1 VTGNVFSFRVFAL
14 VLLAALAAGLLST
27 AGADGLS
34 TPAVPTPTVT
44 VPTASVSSPSVHAPT
59 IPAPSALTPSPGL
72 PSISTPLVKPPSVSP
87 PSVGAPPVPS
97 VFGSTPSVPASVSG
111 VATNAVDGST
121 GASGTGSSNVAAS
134 GSTGSHRAQTHAQ
147 HVSDRTRA
155 AKIAKLE
162 RHLKSFV
169 TTHSLCVA
177 TLSARERTVLRLR
190 AGVDG
195 PAYTSQQVARHLH
208 LTLGRET
215 QIEHSGL
222 IQLQQAVAGNG
233 CGASRTAVL
242 QVPSRNQL
250 VAESPVLTAAAASGA
265 SSPESGVAARHSVS
279 AASISRRRHP
289 AASPAVQAARIAGTN
304 TPLGVWILLGIGSI
318 AALAVLSTTGRR
330 LALRQQRGASR
341 NLGSS
346 LAAANPAPPLAA
358 ELAPSTAE
366 AAGAGS
372 GAMVASA
379 AASPA
384 AASPAAAA
392 SPVAGEESR
401 PEDGTPTPAPTPAS
415 AHAHA
420 PASPGRPTTE
430 SSSAGPAAPSQAG
443 KLGATQRW
451 LRKHRSQIAFA
462 LVAGASAAGAVLR
475 IVSRK
480 RGRR

>member
-1 VTGNVFSFRVFAL
+1 MRLMARDDDGTGNVSSFRVFAL

-27 AGADGLS
+27 AAADGLS
-34 TPAVPTPTVT
+34 TPAVPSPTVSL
-44 VPTASVSSPSVHAPT
+44 PTASVSSPSVDAPT
-59 IPAPSALTPSPGL
+59 IPAPSTITPSPGL

-87 PSVGAPPVPS
+87 PSVGAPSVAS
-97 VFGSTPSVPASVSG
+97 VFGSTPSVPASASG
-111 VATNAVDGST
+111 VAADAVGGAT
-121 GASGTGSSNVAAS
+121 GANVGSSEAGSSNIAAS
-134 GSTGSHRAQTHAQ
+134 GSTGSHRAHTHAQ
-147 HVSDRTRA
+147 HASDRTRA

-169 TTHSLCVA
+169 TAHSLCVA
-177 TLSARERTVLRLR
+177 TLSPRERTVLRLR

-195 PAYTSQQVARHLH
+195 PAYTSQHVARHLH
-208 LTLGRET
+208 LTVARET

-222 IQLQQAVAGNG
+222 IQLQQAVAEDR
-233 CGASRTAVL
+233 CGAGRTAVL

-250 VAESPVLTAAAASGA
+250 VAQSPVLTAAAASGA
-265 SSPESGVAARHSVS
+265 SSPKSAAAARHSVS
-279 AASISRRRHP
+279 AASVSRRRHP
-289 AASPAVQAARIAGTN
+289 AASPAVQAARLAGTN
-304 TPLGVWILLGIGSI
+304 TPLGIWILLGIGSI

-346 LAAANPAPPLAA
+346 LAAASPAPPVAA
-358 ELAPSTAE
+358 EPAPSIAE

-384 AASPAAAA
+384 TAA
-392 SPVAGEESR
+392 SPVAREEAR
-401 PEDGTPTPAPTPAS
+401 PADGTPAS
-415 AHAHA
+415 A
-420 PASPGRPTTE
+420 PASPQRETTE
-430 SSSAGPAAPSQAG
+430 SSSAGPAPPSQTG

-475 IVSRK
+475 IVSRN

>member
-1 VTGNVFSFRVFAL
+1 MTGNVSSFRVFAL

-27 AGADGLS
+27 AAADGLS
-34 TPAVPTPTVT
+34 TPAVPTPTVSS
-44 VPTASVSSPSVHAPT
+44 PNASVPSPSVNAPT
-59 IPAPSALTPSPGL
+59 IPAPSAITPSPGL

-87 PSVGAPPVPS
+87 PSVQAPSVAS
-97 VFGSTPSVPASVSG
+97 VFGSTPSLPASVSG
-111 VATNAVDGST
+111 VAANAVGGST
-121 GASGTGSSNVAAS
+121 GPSETGSSNVAAS
-134 GSTGSHRAQTHAQ
+134 GSTSSHRAHTHAQ
-147 HVSDRTRA
+147 HASDRIRA

-169 TTHSLCVA
+169 TAHSLCVA
-177 TLSARERTVLRLR
+177 TLSPQERTVLRLR

-195 PAYTSQQVARHLH
+195 PADTSQQVARHLH
-208 LTLGRET
+208 LTVARET

-222 IQLQQAVAGNG
+222 IQLQQAVAGNR
-233 CGASRTAVL
+233 CGAGRTAVL

-250 VAESPVLTAAAASGA
+250 VAESPVISAAAAAGA
-265 SSPESGVAARHSVS
+265 SSTKSGVAARHSVS

-289 AASPAVQAARIAGTN
+289 AASPAVQVARLAGAN

-330 LALRQQRGASR
+330 LAVRQQRGASR
-341 NLGSS
+341 DSGSS
-346 LAAANPAPPLAA
+346 LATASPAPPVAA
-358 ELAPSTAE
+358 EPALSTAE

-384 AASPAAAA
+384 AAA
-392 SPVAGEESR
+392 SPVAREEAR
-401 PEDGTPTPAPTPAS
+401 PADGTPAS
-415 AHAHA
+415 A
-420 PASPGRPTTE
+420 PASSQRETTE

-451 LRKHRSQIAFA
+451 LSKHRSQIAFA

-475 IVSRK
+475 IVSRN